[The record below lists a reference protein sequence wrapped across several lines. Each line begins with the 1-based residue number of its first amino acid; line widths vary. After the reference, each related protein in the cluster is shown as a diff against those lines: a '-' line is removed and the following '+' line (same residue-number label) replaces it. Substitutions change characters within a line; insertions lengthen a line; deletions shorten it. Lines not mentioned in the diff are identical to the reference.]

1 MTGWRMMQPLTA
13 EEVGRWTIG
22 EPVELRILRAEMRK
36 VDTVPASDTLLVVA
50 TELASNALRHAR
62 SRAVVALLRRPDAV
76 IIDVADRDPRGRPA
90 VDARRPKRSGGLGLR
105 LTERLALDV
114 GWYPAVGGKHVW
126 ARFALPASR
135 PGGHSN

>member
-1 MTGWRMMQPLTA
+1 MTGWRMVQPVTA
-13 EEVGRWTIG
+13 EEVGRWTVG

-36 VDTVPASDTLLVVA
+36 VDAVAASDTMLVVA

-62 SRAVVALLRRPDAV
+62 SRAVVALLRGPGAV
-76 IIDVADRDPRGRPA
+76 IIDVADRDPDGRPS
-90 VDARRPKRSGGLGLR
+90 VDAGRPKRSGGLGLQ

-114 GWYPAVGGKHVW
+114 GWYPALGGKHVW

-135 PGGHSN
+135 PRGPSN